1 MKLRTLAFATLASFA
16 AAAAANPA
24 ATHQEVTDFVKAA
37 GWEVCDSVANDPP
50 ANLKGAK
57 GKHLVQVAKS
67 CASADKA
74 HPTVL
79 FVVEF
84 DSAANRDEAVGHFI
98 AAYKDAIIEQGDAW
112 PIGERFAVFASG
124 PANAAVHDSLAA
136 EVAKRK
142 AAAGK

>member
-1 MKLRTLAFATLASFA
+1 MKLRMLALALVAACATAASA
-16 AAAAANPA
+16 EPA

-37 GWEVCDSVANDPP
+37 GWEVCDSVANAPP
-50 ANLKGAK
+50 TNVPGAK
-57 GKHLVQVAKS
+57 GKHLVQVGKP

-79 FVVEF
+79 FVLEF
-84 DSAANRDEAVGHFI
+84 DTAANRDAAVAQFSATYHS
-98 AAYKDAIIEQGDAW
+98 AIIEMGDAW

-124 PANAAVHDSLAA
+124 PAHDAVKDSLAA

-142 AAAGK
+142 AAPK